1 MGGGKK
7 SEEVK
12 VGPNLRQIHSLS
24 MLVENFLLA
33 CGEKVEKREPI
44 ETGLNLCMLPLEH
57 VGREAL

>member
-33 CGEKVEKREPI
+33 CREKVEKREPI